1 MSTKQFKYDIII
13 KLIPLWLANE
23 TRKRRARS
31 PKFAYLIHQKRSDC
45 SHTIVH
51 SKYTVQLHT
60 QYIPSTQRKSLC
72 IEWCRKSG
80 RRLDSSAVARKP
92 SLKGLEWHSIIYIWC
107 KNGPSGNIAAAP
119 TNVLLSRAVGP
130 GETLDAGGAIAPPPF
145 FVIYVG
151 NIWFNEFQSK
161 HSTVLLMCLLFNFW
175 MVFLT

>member
-1 MSTKQFKYDIII
+1 M
-13 KLIPLWLANE
+13 WLANE

-51 SKYTVQLHT
+51 SISKYTVQLQT

-72 IEWCRKSG
+72 IEWCRQSG
-80 RRLDSSAVARKP
+80 RLDSSAVARKP

-119 TNVLLSRAVGP
+119 TNVLLSRAVGHACDFVCRRCNCTP
-130 GETLDAGGAIAPPPF
+130 FSILAGIKANPSVLKGFELLLAPSDFRPSYGQ
-145 FVIYVG
+145 VRAG
-151 NIWFNEFQSK
+151 D
-161 HSTVLLMCLLFNFW
+161 
-175 MVFLT
+175 

>member
-1 MSTKQFKYDIII
+1 MKSKFKLRMY
-13 KLIPLWLANE
+13 LTTLWLANE
-23 TRKRRARS
+23 TRIWRARS

-119 TNVLLSRAVGP
+119 TNVLLSWAVGP
-130 GETLDAGGAIAPPPF
+130 GCDFRCRGCNSPPF
-145 FVIYVG
+145 LILAGIKAKPPIKALYFY
-151 NIWFNEFQSK
+151 
-161 HSTVLLMCLLFNFW
+161 LLP
-175 MVFLT
+175 

>member
-1 MSTKQFKYDIII
+1 M
-13 KLIPLWLANE
+13 WLANE

-72 IEWCRKSG
+72 IEWCRQSG

-119 TNVLLSRAVGP
+119 TNVLLSRADGP
-130 GETLDAGGAIAPPPF
+130 GCDFRCRRCNCPPSLILAGIKAKRPPIKALHFYLPP
-145 FVIYVG
+145 
-151 NIWFNEFQSK
+151 W
-161 HSTVLLMCLLFNFW
+161 VLRPSYGPA
-175 MVFLT
+175 